1 MQKRIKRVIALCIML
16 ILCLTAAPIH
26 SSAASD
32 WISSNIKSVVFDAN
46 YYASHNADV
55 KNALGTSYSALYNHF
70 LEYGSKEGRQG
81 SPLFHSSYYLSN
93 NADLKA
99 AFGTNK
105 VSAINHFGSYGYKEI
120 TRKVAKPENLGSTFE
135 AKMVSSSGSTVGLTG
150 TNVTPTNNLSEWV
163 FTLNSD
169 GTYTI
174 KNKSTGQVLDVYAG
188 SADSGANIQ
197 IYTSNATNAQ
207 KWYIFKYASGQYVI
221 RSKCA
226 PLRVMTISS
235 GNVVSSTYTG
245 AKTQI
250 FSLKAL
256 ENNTTG
262 GGSGNTD
269 SGNTGSSSQPTTTN
283 EFYAKILGI
292 ASNKYLDLS
301 SDNVV
306 IKKASSS
313 NTQIWRF
320 KQNSD
325 GTYTITNK
333 STKKALDVYAA
344 ATTPGTNVHTYASN
358 GTAAQRW
365 ILTEKNGI
373 YTIEAKCAK
382 GCVLDVAANG
392 TADGTNVQIYTSNG
406 TNAQKFEIIK
416 LQGNGDSTKLSAST
430 IQQVLSEMTT
440 YEKATLVI
448 LASAPNSMAGEIRA
462 FERFGIPSVQFADGP
477 AGLRLSQ
484 NTIAYPSGTTL
495 ASTWNNDIVQDIT
508 AYMGDDCRNFG
519 VEMLLA
525 PGMNIQKNILNGRN
539 FEYFSEDP
547 YLTGLMAANYTLGLQ
562 STGVSVALKHYAAN
576 NQETN
581 RMGVSVEVTE
591 RALRE
596 IYLRAFEYAVDIADP
611 HSVMTSYNK
620 IQGIYSG
627 VNENL
632 VDVLRE
638 EFGFSGFVMTDW
650 GTQISRV
657 DMLNAGNDLY
667 CGGNVI
673 EEKIVEEILK
683 GLNNGSLK
691 MEQLNACC
699 ENILNYV
706 VISNAMKDIEV
717 TNVISNKAAKIKAI
731 RQAGA
736 EGTVLLKNDD
746 NTLPLPITTVS
757 LFGNAS
763 YKTEHCGY
771 GSGYVNTSSVV
782 SIKKGL
788 ENAGIVLNSS
798 VTALYNNCGQNAFGD
813 ADRNPSSDPYE
824 ITVTST
830 IARDAA
836 KISECAIYT
845 ISRITSETMDHENR
859 AGDFLLNAKEKQAI
873 QNLSAAFHAQGKKLI
888 VIINTGNPIEVASWE
903 HLADAIIYAGLAGE
917 QIGNSIGDI
926 IRGKVNP
933 SGKLTSTWPKKFSD
947 TPYSEYFPGDY
958 NSVVYNDDIYVGYR
972 YYSTFGVDVM
982 YEFGYGLSYTN
993 FEYSN
998 YQVKQDGKNYV
1009 LSVDVKNVG
1018 KVAGKEVVQFYVT
1031 KPDGQNEH
1039 PLMELVGYGKTNNLK
1054 PGATQTIEVTVT
1066 YNELKTYSTK
1076 LSQWFIEEGEYAFHV
1091 ASSVSNV
1098 HFTEK
1103 VYVEEEI
1110 IVSDV
1115 DNILK
1120 DTSNVAVIS
1129 KDRPEINFKSKDN
1142 IALGKKT
1149 TASFSESGCASS
1161 QVNDGNI
1168 STRWSGVGSSGNTYW
1183 VSVDLGSVQYVKD
1196 LIILWEANSN
1206 RKFNVYISNDNKTW
1220 EKLGE
1225 FLHSQANDV
1234 NIDKETRYI
1243 KVEGVKKEFFSI
1255 YELGVFKK

>member
-99 AFGTNK
+99 AFGTNR
-105 VSAINHFGSYGYKEI
+105 VSAINHFGSYGYKEV
-120 TRKVAKPENLGSTFE
+120 TRKVAKSENLGSTFE

-188 SADSGANIQ
+188 SANSGTNIQ
-197 IYTSNATNAQ
+197 TYTSNATNAQ

-256 ENNTTG
+256 ENNTS

-269 SGNTGSSSQPTTTN
+269 SGNTGSSSQPTTTT

-333 STKKALDVYAA
+333 STNKVLDVYAA
-344 ATTPGTNVHTYASN
+344 GTTPGTNVHTYASN

-406 TNAQKFEIIK
+406 TNAQKFEILK
-416 LQGNGDSTKLSAST
+416 LQGNGDATKLSAST
-430 IQQVLSEMTT
+430 VQQVLSEMTT

-448 LASAPNSMAGEIRA
+448 LASAPNSMAGQIRA

-477 AGLRLSQ
+477 AGLRLTQ
-484 NTIAYPSGTTL
+484 NTLAYPSGTTL

-508 AYMGDDCRNFG
+508 AFMGEDCRNFG

-581 RMGVSVEVTE
+581 RMNVSVEVTE

-627 VNENL
+627 VNKNL

-650 GTQISRV
+650 GTQINRV
-657 DMLNAGNDLY
+657 DMLKSGNDLY

-673 EEKIVEEILK
+673 EEKIVEEILN
-683 GLNNGSLK
+683 GLNKGSLK

-699 ENILNYV
+699 ENILNYI
-706 VISNAMKDIEV
+706 VISNAMKDIDV
-717 TNVISNKAAKIKAI
+717 TNTITNKAAKLKAI

-763 YKTEHCGY
+763 YRTEHCGY
-771 GSGYVNTSSVV
+771 GSGYVNTSGVV
-782 SIKKGL
+782 SIKQGL

-798 VTALYNNCGQNAFGD
+798 VTALYKNCGQNAFGD
-813 ADRNPSSDPYE
+813 ADRNPSNDPYE

-845 ISRITSETMDHENR
+845 ISRITAETVDHENR

-873 QNLSAAFHAQGKKLI
+873 QNLAAAFHAQGKKLI

-903 HLADAIIYAGLAGE
+903 HLADAIIYAGLSGE

-947 TPYSEYFPGDY
+947 TPYAAYFPGDY

-972 YYSTFGVDVM
+972 YYTTFGVDVM

-998 YQVKQDGKNYV
+998 YKVKQDGKNYV

-1018 KVAGKEVVQFYVT
+1018 KVAGKDVVQFYVT

-1039 PLMELVGYGKTNNLK
+1039 PLMELVGYGKTKNLA
-1054 PGATQTIEVTVT
+1054 PGATQTIEVTVS
-1066 YNELKTYSTK
+1066 YDELKTYSTEY
-1076 LSQWFIEEGEYAFHV
+1076 SRWFIEEGEYAFHV
-1091 ASSVSNV
+1091 ASSVNDV

-1103 VYVEEEI
+1103 EYIEEEI

-1129 KDRPEINFKSKDN
+1129 KDRPKFDFTSSKN

-1149 TASFSESGCASS
+1149 NASFSESGCASS
-1161 QVNDGNI
+1161 QITDGKTN
-1168 STRWSGVGSSGNTYW
+1168 TRWSGVGSSGNTYW

-1196 LIILWEANSN
+1196 MIILWEANSN
-1206 RKFNVYISNDNKTW
+1206 RKFNVYLSDDNKTW
-1220 EKLGE
+1220 VKLGE
-1225 FLHSQANDV
+1225 FLHSQANVVD
-1234 NIDKETRYI
+1234 IDQKTRYI

-1255 YELGVFKK
+1255 YEIGIYK